1 MTRVII
7 VDDQEENR
15 YFLRALLEGHG
26 YEVETA
32 HHGAEA
38 LALAR
43 QNPPDLAVS
52 DLLMP
57 VMDGYTLLRHWKAD
71 ERLSRAP
78 FIVYTATYTEPRD
91 EQLALDLGADAFIV
105 KPAEPE
111 AFIARLQD
119 ALRQVGSSPARTM
132 LGMPTPD
139 VVKEYNE
146 VLLRKLEEK
155 AIQLEQANASMNDTT
170 ALLKRA
176 QHLANVGS
184 WAWHIDRNQVEWSD
198 QMYEIFGVPPGTP
211 SGDLAEVVAR
221 AIHPDDRAVV
231 QASNV
236 AVVEFRSPGPIEYR
250 VVRPDG
256 TVRSV
261 WAETDELVR
270 DEEGRPV
277 LLTGIVLDIT
287 EEKRVEAELRRSV
300 AELDQSRRAL
310 LSLVED
316 QKRAEAEV
324 RRLNAELEERVRDRT
339 AQLEEANRELDAFAY
354 SVSHDLRA
362 PLRAVDGFA
371 RILVEDYGTKLDAE
385 GQRLCAVVSDS
396 ARDMGRLIDSLL
408 SLSRIGRAALRPA
421 RVDMGRLVAQ
431 VFDNLATPA
440 DRARLDFRVADL
452 PEAEADPVLIR
463 LVWQNLLSNAIKFT
477 AKREHAIIEV
487 RASIEGPD
495 VVYSVRDNGAGFD
508 MQYADKLFG
517 VFQRLHSVQ
526 EFEGTGVGLPIVQ
539 RIVHRHGGRVWAEGR
554 TNEGA
559 VFFFTCAPAAGA

>member
-1 MTRVII
+1 MTHVLI
-7 VDDQEENR
+7 VDDKEENR
-15 YFLRALLEGHG
+15 YLLRALLEGHG

-32 HHGAEA
+32 RHGAEA

-43 QNPPDLAVS
+43 RNPPDLVVS

-57 VMDGYTLLRHWKAD
+57 VMDGYMLLRHWKAD

-78 FIVYTATYTEPRD
+78 FIVYTATYTEPKD
-91 EQLALDLGADAFIV
+91 EQLALSLGADAFIV

-111 AFIARLQD
+111 TFIARLQD
-119 ALRQVGSSPARTM
+119 VLRQVESAPARTL
-132 LGMPTPD
+132 LGQPTSE
-139 VVKEYNE
+139 VLREYNE
-146 VLLRKLEEK
+146 VLVRKLEEK
-155 AIQLEQANASMNDTT
+155 AIQLEAANASLSETT
-170 ALLKRA
+170 VMLNRA
-176 QHLANVGS
+176 QRMANVGS
-184 WAWHIDRNQVEWSD
+184 WVWHLDRNQVEWSD
-198 QMYEIFGVPPGTP
+198 QMYEIFGFPPGSF
-211 SGDLAEVVAR
+211 SGDPAEVIAR
-221 AIHPDDRAVV
+221 AIHPDDRAAVEA
-231 QASNV
+231 ASM
-236 AVVEFRSPGPIEYR
+236 AMVESRSLEPIEYR
-250 VVRPDG
+250 VVWPDG
-256 TVRSV
+256 TVRTV
-261 WAETDELVR
+261 WAESGEPVLN
-270 DEEGRPV
+270 EGGRPAQV
-277 LLTGIVLDIT
+277 SGIVQDIT
-287 EEKRVEAELRRSV
+287 EQKRVEAELRRSV
-300 AELDQSRRAL
+300 AELDLSRRAL

-324 RRLNAELEERVRDRT
+324 RRLNADLEQRVRDRT

-408 SLSRIGRAALRPA
+408 SLSRIGRASLRPA
-421 RVDMGRLVAQ
+421 RVDMGKLVAQ
-431 VFDNLATPA
+431 VFDNLVAPA

-452 PEAEADPVLIR
+452 PEAEADPALIR

-487 RASIEGPD
+487 RASIDGPD

-526 EFEGTGVGLPIVQ
+526 EFEGTGIGLATVQ
-539 RIVHRHGGRVWAEGR
+539 RIVRRHGGRVWAEGR